1 MTGVTEWLEPL
12 EIEFE
17 LTRDGRC
24 YFADSQPLVI
34 ELLDYWSLKYWIF
47 RHLVVF
53 ARQLGNMMC
62 YWLCVFKC
70 MNVPYIWYDDI
81 HDFTNTKLMRR
92 RNASWTRLETWR
104 IMLVQPKG
112 IGGSFC
118 LCPDWCLWLSHV
130 IVLIVWNHGS
140 HINNMFFTRLPDAK
154 FHHWPRNCN
163 RVAQQLARGLSKL
176 LFSCMT
182 RGHHDPTV
190 GNVIGWVDSNI

>member
-140 HINNMFFTRLPDAK
+140 HINNMFFTASSRCKIPS
-154 FHHWPRNCN
+154 
-163 RVAQQLARGLSKL
+163 LASKL
-176 LFSCMT
+176 QQSSSTT
-182 RGHHDPTV
+182 RQRSFETAVFLYDKRASWSHS
-190 GNVIGWVDSNI
+190 W